1 MSLPKKLSMLM
12 ETKRGEQYPRLPSA
26 SSTGTLLVEQDLG
39 IRSGNTVGNNMTSKM
54 LVEATS
60 PVLLTIV
67 EGKSSEGKIYARGEF
82 GRVDVP
88 TANGRIYPRKLMER
102 EINRLKEDIASRSVS
117 MCGCCDHPA
126 DGKTSIKE
134 ISHVVTD
141 LSIGE
146 DGIVYGEA
154 EVLDKTPAGKVLR
167 GLIESGIKVGVSS
180 RGYGSTSP
188 VRGKLQGEEVQDDF
202 VLKTYDF
209 VSDPA
214 MRTAIPAIYTED
226 VDEPSL
232 AQMFLERFPEIAKD
246 INLNEE
252 VSDAVKLKKEVEKE
266 LSESFERKLKDA
278 LIGLKEDVTEQL
290 KEEYSS
296 DPEIG
301 GAKGVLAAIA
311 EMVAVYT
318 QVPTDDSIKDA
329 LKASELAVS
338 EAIEEKEKY
347 VQLAKKT
354 AYALN
359 LERKISGHAMA
370 ESIRKLFEGRE
381 FESLDVMNE
390 AISSVLKDMNSD
402 VVVPAKEAQLMEE
415 NAKLKGE
422 VTLLESKVDDLKEKV
437 ERAVKLGE
445 RVETQRIEAI
455 EEANSEIDRLNSL
468 LEEATLSLAEEKSNA
483 KKIQEDAERSVRD
496 AESKVYKLNKVVG
509 FTNGRKMIELME
521 SVTDSKVV
529 DVLVENLGVK
539 KMQDPM
545 LEDMRTRVLKGKV
558 SRDNMVF
565 EDYSSS
571 DVSALDELGNDMDE
585 MARLVGIPAGKQQL
599 V

>member
-12 ETKRGEQYPRLPSA
+12 GKKQGEQYHLQPSENL
-26 SSTGTLLVEQDLG
+26 TGTLLVESKECDTK
-39 IRSGNTVGNNMTSKM
+39 SGNTVDRMNRQM

-102 EINRLKEDIASRSVS
+102 EINRLLEDIKSRSVS
-117 MCGCCDHPA
+117 VCGCCDHPA

-180 RGYGSTSP
+180 RGYGSTAP

-226 VDEPSL
+226 VDEASL

-252 VSDAVKLKKEVEKE
+252 VSDTTKLRKEIEKE
-266 LSESFERKLKDA
+266 LMELFERKLKDA
-278 LIGLKEDVTEQL
+278 LVGIKEDVTEQI
-290 KEEYSS
+290 KEEYSN

-311 EMVAVYT
+311 EMVSAYT
-318 QVPTDDSIKDA
+318 QVPTEDSVRDA

-338 EAIEEKEKY
+338 EANEEKEKY

-370 ESIRKLFEGRE
+370 ESIRKLFEGKE
-381 FESLDVMNE
+381 FDSLEIMNE
-390 AISSVLKDMNSD
+390 AISSVLKDMHSD

-422 VTLLESKVDDLKEKV
+422 VTLLESKVDELKEKV

-445 RVETQRIEAI
+445 RVETQRIEAV
-455 EEANSEIDRLNSL
+455 EEADSEIERLNGL
-468 LEEATLSLAEEKSNA
+468 LEEATVGLANEKSKA
-483 KKIQEDAERSVRD
+483 KKIQEDAEQSIKN
-496 AESKVYKLNKVVG
+496 AESKVYKLEKVAG
-509 FTNGRKMIELME
+509 FTNGRKMLELME
-521 SVTDSKVV
+521 SITDSKVV
-529 DVLVENLGVK
+529 DKMVDGLGVK

-545 LEDMRTRVLKGKV
+545 LESVRSRNLKGKV
-558 SRDNMVF
+558 SNDNMVF
-565 EDYSSS
+565 EDYSSE
-571 DVSALDELGNDMDE
+571 DVGTLDELGNDMDE
-585 MARLVGIPAGKQQL
+585 MARLVGIPVGKQQL
-599 V
+599 G